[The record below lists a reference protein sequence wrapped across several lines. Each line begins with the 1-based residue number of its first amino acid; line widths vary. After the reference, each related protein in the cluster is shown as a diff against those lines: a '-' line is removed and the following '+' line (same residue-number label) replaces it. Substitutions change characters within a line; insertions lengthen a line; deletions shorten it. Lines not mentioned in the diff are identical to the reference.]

1 MPFSFK
7 ISLLVIAGAILV
19 LVGLICDAIIIARFL
34 PAPHYRVL
42 PKPWGLR
49 ALIVSVL
56 ALTGLIALANGS
68 YALLAILHHEKSVIK
83 LAAIILPTELLLRVG
98 VLAGFAVYFRQCHIN
113 LREAVG
119 LDVMPLGLAAG
130 WGAVFCLASLPP
142 VGAIIFAIQAFC
154 HLFQIQVAEQP
165 IIDLFRNTH
174 SPGLLVILLVFAISV
189 APVFEEFF
197 FRGFAYPVLKQRFGR
212 GRALL
217 LIAAIF
223 ALSHWHA
230 PSFLPLFVFALGL
243 GLAYELTGS
252 LVAPITMHALFNATM
267 ILQIFYQRS
276 HR

>member
-7 ISLLVIAGAILV
+7 ISPLVIAGAILV
-19 LVGLICDAIIIARFL
+19 LVGLICDAIIIARFW
-34 PAPHYRVL
+34 PMPHYRVL

-49 ALIVSVL
+49 ALIISVL

-68 YALLAILHHEKSVIK
+68 YALLAILRHEKSVIK

-98 VLAGFAVYFRQCHIN
+98 VLAGFGMYFRHCQIN

-119 LDVMPLGLAAG
+119 LDALPLGLAGG

-142 VGAIIFAIQAFC
+142 VGAIIFATQAFC
-154 HLFQIQVAEQP
+154 HLFHIQIAEQP
-165 IIDLFRNTH
+165 IIDLFLNTH
-174 SPGLLVILLVFAISV
+174 SPVLLIILLVFAISV

-197 FRGFAYPVLKQRFGR
+197 FRGFAYPVFKQRFGR
-212 GRALL
+212 RWALL

-223 ALSHWHA
+223 AISHWHA

-276 HR
+276 HP